1 MPHCLIS
8 FGSNLGDRFRRIAE
22 AARQIARDPAVTS
35 FIASRLF
42 ETPAIG
48 GPRGQEPF
56 LNGVAR
62 IETTAT
68 ARGVLELLHRVETT
82 LGRERAVRWDA
93 RSIDLDVVLYGDLL
107 GNSATLLV
115 PHPRYTARRFVLIP
129 AAEVAGEWRDPR
141 FGWTISEL
149 ADHVSAGVPSIALV
163 GGERQL
169 RDELCHDLTRRF
181 SILTF
186 TDAREAITLD
196 RPRPWVS
203 SFTPPLPAKDSP
215 QARAVETPRLVAHLQ
230 WTTPESRWPA
240 THQIW
245 QSGREW
251 PEYRLE
257 VDSPEW
263 AVSELASALDSLGC
277 PLHCVTEDGRWYET
291 R

>member
-22 AARQIARDPAVTS
+22 AAAQIATDPVVSS
-35 FIASRLF
+35 FVASRLF

-48 GPRGQEPF
+48 GPLGQEPF

-68 ARGVLELLHRVETT
+68 ARGVLDLLHRVEKD

-107 GNSATLLV
+107 GNSASLLV

-141 FGWTISEL
+141 FGWTIQEL
-149 ADHVSAGVPSIALV
+149 ADHVSVGVPSIALV

-169 RDELCHDLTRRF
+169 RDELCRELSRRF

-186 TDAREAITLD
+186 TDATQPITLD
-196 RPRPWVS
+196 SPRPWVS
-203 SFTPPLPAKDSP
+203 SFAPPLPPKDSP
-215 QARAVETPRLVAHLQ
+215 QASAPETPRLIAHLQ

-245 QSGREW
+245 QSGRDW

-257 VDSPEW
+257 VDSPQW

-277 PLHCVTEDGRWYET
+277 PLQSVTEDGRWYQ

>member
-8 FGSNLGDRFRRIAE
+8 FGSNLGDRFSRIAAAARRIVA
-22 AARQIARDPAVTS
+22 DPVVTHFS
-35 FIASRLF
+35 ASRLF

-68 ARGVLELLHRVETT
+68 ARGVLAMLQRVEAE

-93 RSIDLDVVLYGDLL
+93 RSIDLDVVLYGDFL
-107 GNSATLLV
+107 GHSTTLSV
-115 PHPRYTARRFVLIP
+115 PHPRYTARRFVLVP
-129 AAEVAGEWRDPR
+129 AAEVAAAWRDPR
-141 FGWTISEL
+141 FGWTIGEMAEHL
-149 ADHVSAGVPSIALV
+149 TRGVPSMALV

-169 RDELCHDLTRRF
+169 RETLCHELTQRF
-181 SILTF
+181 SIMTF
-186 TDAREAITLD
+186 ADPEKPIALD
-196 RPRPWVS
+196 EPRPWVS
-203 SFTPPLPAKDSP
+203 AFLPSLPAKESP
-215 QARAVETPRLVAHLQ
+215 RAGAVETPRLVAHLQ

-245 QSGREW
+245 QSGRDW

-263 AVSELASALDSLGC
+263 AVAELASALDSMGC
-277 PLHCVTEDGRWYET
+277 PLQSVTDDGNWYHQ
-291 R
+291 